1 MPTSSF
7 YKIAIAAL
15 AGFLL
20 GAWLFHSR
28 TVSCLQAQAQT
39 EWHVATR

>member
-7 YKIAIAAL
+7 YKLAIAAL
-15 AGFLL
+15 AFLL

-28 TVSCLQAQAQT
+28 TVSCVQAQAQT
-39 EWHVATR
+39 ECYVATR